1 MTKTLCHSEKKRKED
16 KMEKLIRWMVGKF
29 MPGHHLK
36 LKPVQKGPRKKRAP
50 KQDPEKQHEGK

>member
-1 MTKTLCHSEKKRKED
+1 
-16 KMEKLIRWMVGKF
+16 MEKLIRWMVGKF